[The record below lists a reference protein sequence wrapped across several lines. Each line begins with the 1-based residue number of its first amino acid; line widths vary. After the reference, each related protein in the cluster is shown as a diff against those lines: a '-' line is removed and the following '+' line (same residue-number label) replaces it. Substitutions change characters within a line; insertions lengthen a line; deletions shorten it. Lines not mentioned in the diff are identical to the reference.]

1 MENKV
6 HHHKSYSEYDF
17 SETTD
22 RRRSYISRLSI
33 ASDMISED
41 QIHNNEI
48 FSPRPVLHTSRES

>member
-1 MENKV
+1 MFSHV
-6 HHHKSYSEYDF
+6 IV